1 VTGNKSAVPSDHI
14 LLGNARSSL
23 KTLNSCVD
31 WCIWCFA
38 DGSLM
43 YERVPNK
50 PEAEKVSLNYVAPH
64 LKRRAYDEV
73 NGLDGKYR
81 RLDHDK

>member
-1 VTGNKSAVPSDHI
+1 
-14 LLGNARSSL
+14 
-23 KTLNSCVD
+23 
-31 WCIWCFA
+31 
-38 DGSLM
+38 M